1 MKKNFLVLSL
11 CLFNYGFSQ
20 IGVFDIGKKTF
31 DEVKNS
37 ESITPCEVTLD
48 KTLTY
53 CVQNGSYLSYTFENQ
68 VLVGIITMEA
78 CSSQY
83 AAERKL
89 EVEISREKSSLG
101 IEPSVINGKTYFRA
115 DYSPIIIAYSVAYL
129 KQTYFMVCGRVKR
142 M

>member
-20 IGVFDIGKKTF
+20 IGVFDIGIKTF

-37 ESITPCEVTLD
+37 ESIAPCEVTLD
-48 KTLTY
+48 KNLTY
-53 CVQNGSYLSYTFENQ
+53 CVQNGSYLSYTFENK
-68 VLVGIITMEA
+68 VLNGIITMDA

-89 EVEISREKSSLG
+89 EDEISREKSSLG

-129 KQTYFMVCGRVKR
+129 KQTYFMVCGVFKR